1 MSLVAPRYALRRLAG
16 DLVELLLPQRCVVC
30 GRFGAALHATCIAA
44 LPGAT
49 PPRCG
54 VCWAPL
60 ASATFDRC
68 ERCAEA
74 PRAVAGLRAPYRLT
88 GAVRTAV
95 LEAKFRGVTQLL
107 EPLAGAAAAVV
118 PRGWE
123 LDAVIAVPLHPRRA
137 RRRGYDQAELI
148 ARTVARRL
156 ELPLE
161 AAVLRRRRS
170 TPPQAGLG
178 AADRATNLRDAF
190 VVAGAPPRVVLL
202 VDDVTTTG
210 STFEAAAQA
219 LRAAGTERVYALALA
234 RED

>member
-1 MSLVAPRYALRRLAG
+1 MPLVVPHHAPRQLAG
-16 DLVELLLPQRCVVC
+16 DLVELLMPQRCVAC
-30 GRFGAALHATCIAA
+30 GRFGAALHATCVDL
-44 LPGAT
+44 LPGAP
-49 PPRCG
+49 PPRCD

-60 ASATFDRC
+60 ASPAVDRC

-74 PRAVAGLRAPYRLT
+74 PRSVVALRIPYRFA
-88 GAVRTAV
+88 GPVRRAV

-107 EPLAGAAAAVV
+107 EPLAGAAAGVV

-123 LDAVIAVPLHPRRA
+123 IDAVIAVPLHPRRE

-148 ARTVARRL
+148 ARVVARRL
-156 ELPLE
+156 ELPLMT
-161 AAVLRRRRS
+161 AVLRRRRS
-170 TPPQAGLG
+170 TAPQAGLG

-190 VVAGAPPRVVLL
+190 VAAGMPPRAVLL

>member
-1 MSLVAPRYALRRLAG
+1 MSLAAPRHALRELAG

-30 GRFGAALHATCIAA
+30 GRFGAALHPTCMDA
-44 LPGAT
+44 LPGA
-49 PPRCG
+49 PAPRCD

-60 ASATFDRC
+60 ASAAFDRC

-74 PRAVAGLRAPYRLT
+74 PGAVVALRAPYRFT
-88 GAVRTAV
+88 GPVRRAV

-107 EPLAGAAAAVV
+107 EPLAGAAAGVA
-118 PRGWE
+118 PRDWE

-156 ELPLE
+156 ELPL
-161 AAVLRRRRS
+161 ATAVLRRRRA

-178 AADRATNLRDAF
+178 GGERATNLRDAF
-190 VVAGAPPRVVLL
+190 VAAGTPPRAVLL